1 MGRLTSGGSTL
12 VEPEVTPETETEKQA
27 KDKESPMYAVILFDD
42 DSHSYAYVVEMMMTL
57 FTMTAQQG
65 FDIAYEVDHIGQ
77 ATVKICPLEEA
88 KNAMHKIINYGADH
102 RMENS
107 TGSMGACI
115 EPVS

>member
-1 MGRLTSGGSTL
+1 MGRWTLGGSTV
-12 VEPEVTPETETEKQA
+12 VEPEVIPETETNQKT
-27 KDKESPMYAVILFDD
+27 KDKQSPNYAVILFDD

-57 FTMTAQQG
+57 FSMTAQQG

-77 ATVKICPLEEA
+77 STVKICPLEDA
-88 KNAMHKIINYGADH
+88 KNALNQIINYGPDH